1 MLDKWI
7 EKSCNS
13 NICCKMMNGSVY
25 LIMYTILATGHPDLL
40 PTAGLLISTGWAWW
54 HCAAVQSVQSI
65 IQVKCRKH
73 LAEWL
78 FLCFDC
84 SVYFSLQRC
93 LVPRL
98 TATGTAATRHQP
110 GPATRCRAQTHA
122 DTAQSRAGVQPSR
135 SFHNHG
141 EGPFVWLKA
150 PTCTFTFK
158 SISRFYVLGPSP

>member
-13 NICCKMMNGSVY
+13 SICCKMMNGSVCF
-25 LIMYTILATGHPDLL
+25 LVYTILATGHPDLL
-40 PTAGLLISTGWAWW
+40 PTAGLLISTGWSWW
-54 HCAAVQSVQSI
+54 HCAVQSVQSI

-98 TATGTAATRHQP
+98 TATGTAATLHQP
-110 GPATRCRAQTHA
+110 GPATLAAEHRLMRTLLRVELE
-122 DTAQSRAGVQPSR
+122 TNLREVFTITEKVPS
-135 SFHNHG
+135 SG
-141 EGPFVWLKA
+141 
-150 PTCTFTFK
+150 
-158 SISRFYVLGPSP
+158 

>member
-13 NICCKMMNGSVY
+13 SICCKMMNGSVCF
-25 LIMYTILATGHPDLL
+25 LVYTILATGHPDLL
-40 PTAGLLISTGWAWW
+40 PTAGLLISTGWSWW
-54 HCAAVQSVQSI
+54 HCAVQSVQSI
-65 IQVKCRKH
+65 IQVKCGKH

-78 FLCFDC
+78 FLCFDVSC
-84 SVYFSLQRC
+84 PPSDCHWHRRH
-93 LVPRL
+93 PPPARARL
-98 TATGTAATRHQP
+98 
-110 GPATRCRAQTHA
+110 TRCRAQTHA
-122 DTAQSRAGVQPSR
+122 DTAQSRAGDQPSR

-158 SISRFYVLGPSP
+158 SI